1 MNKRKHIPMKSN
13 WKIVF
18 HQLTKL
24 LNSQYYVSCGL
35 FDKLNTIA
43 VKNMVKNK
51 NIVNLQFE

>member
-1 MNKRKHIPMKSN
+1 MKSN